1 MPSYYMSED
10 LARFGEMAKT
20 NPKLFDLFLQWYTA
34 TMESGALDERTKK
47 LIALAVAFAIQEPY
61 CIDSYS
67 SACSD
72 AGISPEEMA
81 EAVSVAAVIRGG
93 GVVAHW
99 VQACNTVTR
108 RGP

>member
-10 LARFGEMAKT
+10 LARFPEMGRT
-20 NPKLFDLFLQWYTA
+20 NPRLFDLFMKWYSA
-34 TMESGALDERTKK
+34 TMEKGALYERTKK
-47 LIALAVAFAIQEPY
+47 LIALAVAYAIQEPY

-67 SACSD
+67 SACAE

-99 VQACNTVTR
+99 VQACNTLSR
-108 RGP
+108 KG

>member
-10 LARFGEMAKT
+10 LARFGEMART
-20 NPKLFDLFLQWYTA
+20 NPKLFDLFLKWYEA
-34 TMESGALDERTKK
+34 AMAKGALDERTKK

-67 SACSD
+67 SACAD
-72 AGISPEEMA
+72 AGATPEEMA

-99 VQACNTVTR
+99 VQACNTMTR
-108 RGP
+108 RG